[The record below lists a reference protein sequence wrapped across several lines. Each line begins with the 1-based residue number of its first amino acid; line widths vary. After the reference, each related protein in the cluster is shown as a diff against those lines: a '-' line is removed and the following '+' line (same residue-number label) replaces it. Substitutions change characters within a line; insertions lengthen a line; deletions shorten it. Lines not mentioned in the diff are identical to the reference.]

1 MPQAFRE
8 LRSDRSKS
16 NYRSPPTHPT
26 LMALPKSHSLQE
38 AFLEFP
44 TQGHLAPSSETPR
57 ISDSV
62 PSPWLPSQPQ
72 GDVSIG
78 DDKCLY
84 LWKTRILCGNARV
97 QRSQLQ
103 GRGVGT
109 ARWILPDRSSR
120 LWVQDFPGGLVAKTP
135 HSQSIQGTQ
144 VWTLVR
150 ELEFHMPQL
159 RVCVLQLS
167 PA

>member
-16 NYRSPPTHPT
+16 SDRSPPTHPT

-44 TQGHLAPSSETPR
+44 TQGHLAASSETPR
-57 ISDSV
+57 TAGSV

-78 DDKCLY
+78 DDKFLY
-84 LWKTRILCGNARV
+84 LHCDGNYMTV
-97 QRSQLQ
+97 HLLKLIKQFK
-103 GRGVGT
+103 GVSYT
-109 ARWILPDRSSR
+109 
-120 LWVQDFPGGLVAKTP
+120 
-135 HSQSIQGTQ
+135 
-144 VWTLVR
+144 
-150 ELEFHMPQL
+150 
-159 RVCVLQLS
+159 VCK
-167 PA
+167 